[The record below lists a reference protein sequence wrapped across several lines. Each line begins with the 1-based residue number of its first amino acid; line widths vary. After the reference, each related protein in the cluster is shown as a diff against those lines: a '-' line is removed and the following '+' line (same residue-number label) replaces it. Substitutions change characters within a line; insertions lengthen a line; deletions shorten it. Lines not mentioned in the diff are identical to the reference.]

1 VTKFLLLIACILLT
15 TIVQA
20 QDSLIHRRKPVTLQL
35 SFFNHSVSVPFHKI
49 INSQLH
55 PGVQGML
62 EARYRETRRSKI
74 FQTFDVGAFH
84 NKYNGN
90 GFYLST
96 ELGYRLKTKHNF
108 FAEALLGGGYL
119 RVYHPT
125 DIYVLTAAGTYERA
139 KDKGFSSPIFS
150 FALSAGYDI
159 PSSSRCSLSPFIR
172 YQSLLQTHYSADL
185 GVLPQCAFHLGV
197 RITLKRL

>member
-1 VTKFLLLIACILLT
+1 VTKFLLLITFIVLT

-20 QDSLIHRRKPVTLQL
+20 QDSLTHHRKPVTVQL
-35 SFFNHSVSVPFHKI
+35 SFFNHSVSVPFHRI

-55 PGVQGML
+55 PGVQGMF
-62 EARYRETRRSKI
+62 EAQYHDSRRSKI

-96 ELGYRLKTKHNF
+96 ELGYRLKTKHNL
-108 FAEALLGGGYL
+108 FAEALIGGGYL

-125 DIYVLTAAGTYERA
+125 NIYVLTTAGTYERA

-150 FALSAGYDI
+150 FAIGAGYDI
-159 PSSSRCSLSPFIR
+159 PSSSKYSLSPFIR
-172 YQSLLQTHYSADL
+172 YQSLLQTHYSPDL
-185 GVLPQCAFHLGV
+185 GVLPQCSFHVGV
-197 RITLKRL
+197 RLTLKRA